1 MFFKASLYCV
11 FSLLFLIGK
20 KYLTP
25 LFFDEN
31 GVAQYELVVSFP
43 EKNQYVLSSIFGI
56 GALTFFLTIII
67 VVVSS
72 TALYQMI
79 KQKKNSEIKT
89 DFINNM
95 SHEFK
100 TPIATINLA
109 LDSISNSKL
118 ITKPKVI
125 NNYVKMIREENSRM
139 LEQVENILTI
149 SQLERNKNS
158 LVMNTIK
165 MHPIINTAINHIK
178 LIISNKGGKTIK
190 NLKASNDVF
199 HGNKNHFINI
209 LINILD
215 NAIKYSKE
223 SPEIKIETK
232 NDDSHIFVIIKD
244 KGIGMDSNT
253 QRKIFDKFYREQSG
267 NIHDV
272 KGHGLGLSYVKKIVD
287 LHKGEIKINS
297 KKGKGSNF
305 IISIPLINS

>member
-1 MFFKASLYCV
+1 
-11 FSLLFLIGK
+11 
-20 KYLTP
+20 
-25 LFFDEN
+25 
-31 GVAQYELVVSFP
+31 
-43 EKNQYVLSSIFGI
+43 
-56 GALTFFLTIII
+56 
-67 VVVSS
+67 
-72 TALYQMI
+72 MI

-305 IISIPLINS
+305 IISIPLINA

>member
-1 MFFKASLYCV
+1 
-11 FSLLFLIGK
+11 
-20 KYLTP
+20 
-25 LFFDEN
+25 
-31 GVAQYELVVSFP
+31 
-43 EKNQYVLSSIFGI
+43 
-56 GALTFFLTIII
+56 
-67 VVVSS
+67 
-72 TALYQMI
+72 MI

-118 ITKPKVI
+118 ISKPKVI

-158 LVMNTIK
+158 LAMNTIK

-215 NAIKYSKE
+215 NAIKYSKK

-305 IISIPLINS
+305 IISIPLINA

>member
-1 MFFKASLYCV
+1 
-11 FSLLFLIGK
+11 
-20 KYLTP
+20 
-25 LFFDEN
+25 
-31 GVAQYELVVSFP
+31 
-43 EKNQYVLSSIFGI
+43 
-56 GALTFFLTIII
+56 
-67 VVVSS
+67 
-72 TALYQMI
+72 
-79 KQKKNSEIKT
+79 
-89 DFINNM
+89 
-95 SHEFK
+95 
-100 TPIATINLA
+100 
-109 LDSISNSKL
+109 
-118 ITKPKVI
+118 
-125 NNYVKMIREENSRM
+125 
-139 LEQVENILTI
+139 
-149 SQLERNKNS
+149 
-158 LVMNTIK
+158 

-272 KGHGLGLSYVKKIVD
+272 KGHGLGLSYVKNIVD
-287 LHKGEIKINS
+287 LHKGEIKIDS